1 MNPTIANPSY
11 APARPLHFSQTPVYK
26 DERRGVGIIKSSRGF
41 TLLEILIAMAIFA
54 IMSVMA
60 YSGLRVLLDARAAT
74 SIRSER
80 LADLQIT
87 LYLLGEDLAQTIARP
102 IRDEYGAQE
111 LGARGGVSGELLSL
125 SRSVPAWSA
134 YQTGSRLQRI
144 SYRFEKGALYRLAWT
159 TLDRTQQSEYRRRK
173 LIDLEKI
180 RVRFFDQD
188 WTDNWSSGYA
198 PKALEIVFTING
210 LGDIKRLFFI
220 HD

>member
-1 MNPTIANPSY
+1 MSNPS
-11 APARPLHFSQTPVYK
+11 A
-26 DERRGVGIIKSSRGF
+26 INKSSRGF

-60 YSGLRVLLDARAAT
+60 YSGLRVLLDARTAT
-74 SIRSER
+74 SLRSER
-80 LADLQIT
+80 LAELQTT
-87 LYLLGEDLAQTIARP
+87 LYWLGEDLAQTIARP
-102 IRDEYGAQE
+102 VRDEYGTQE
-111 LGARGGVSGELLSL
+111 TGSHGGANSGVSGELLSL

-134 YQTGSRLQRI
+134 YQAGSQLQRI
-144 SYRFEKGALYRLAWT
+144 SYRFEQGSLYRLAWT

-173 LIDLEKI
+173 LIDLEQI
-180 RVRFFDQD
+180 RIRFFDQD

>member
-1 MNPTIANPSY
+1 M
-11 APARPLHFSQTPVYK
+11 
-26 DERRGVGIIKSSRGF
+26 IKSSRGF

-80 LADLQIT
+80 LAELQVT
-87 LYLLGEDLAQTIARP
+87 LYLLGEDLAQAIARP
-102 IRDEYGAQE
+102 VRDEYGTPE
-111 LGARGGVSGELLSL
+111 LSVRGGVSGELLSL

-134 YQTGSRLQRI
+134 YQVGSQLQRI
-144 SYRFEKGALYRLAWT
+144 SYRFEQGSLYRLAWT
-159 TLDRTQQSEYRRRK
+159 TLDRTQQTEHRRRK
-173 LIDLEKI
+173 LIALEKI
-180 RVRFFDQD
+180 RLRFFDQD
-188 WTDNWSSGYA
+188 WTDNWALGYA
-198 PKALEIVFTING
+198 PKAVEIVFTING